1 MKEGKADIVVNTKVT
16 AEAYARLKAICKRY
30 GFTLYDMLQMLCDCI
45 IRFMDDKHNLSDNL
59 LRIIRMFQDM
69 PGWKT
74 ATRLTEPIDEAQI
87 MEAFYVWR
95 HPNGTGDSRI
105 VHVERPML
113 DGDSEGW
120 IATHN
125 IQLQLERFIE
135 LTTPSLYRH
144 LRLLAADLGTESMFD
159 TLNII
164 ANLYK
169 ENEDE
174 KELRLQFEQND
185 WHEGAR
191 MHDRQ
196 QYKRG
201 YARTIDGSDS
211 QQQNLFDNDK
221 N

>member
-1 MKEGKADIVVNTKVT
+1 MDNKTDIVVNTKVT
-16 AEAYARLKAICKRY
+16 AEAYARLKAICKQH

-45 IRFMDDKHNLSDNL
+45 IRFMDDRHNLSDNL
-59 LRIIRMFQDM
+59 VRIIRMFEDL

-74 ATRLTEPIDEAQI
+74 ATRLTEDMSDAQV
-87 MEAFYVWR
+87 MEAFYVLR
-95 HPNGTGDSRI
+95 HPKGTGASRI
-105 VHVERPML
+105 VHVIRPML
-113 DGDSEGW
+113 DGYSDGW

-135 LTTPSLYRH
+135 LTAPSLYKH
-144 LRLLAADLGTESMFD
+144 LRMLAVDLGTESLLD
-159 TLNII
+159 TIHII

-174 KELRLQFEQND
+174 KELRLQFENND

-191 MHDRQ
+191 MYDRT

-201 YARTIDGSDS
+201 YNRSDQS
-211 QQQNLFDNDK
+211 IEAQQQKLFDND
-221 N
+221 